1 MDVSSEEEKEQDGK
15 KVRGCALIGCSTIV
29 VILVIVF
36 LVGVLTGDE
45 VVNEHCR
52 EQLEEHF
59 VRDAA
64 GDVTIIH
71 GKTLME
77 TAPAYFG
84 CDLAVSI
91 SDPPFKY
98 LPDSNVPAFIEYLN
112 DNGYE
117 VIGNIDRVGGNAVVV
132 SPHWQGTSPTCFA
145 IVDALR
151 DEKYAFETLQTSQ
164 QSLAQI
170 KSQGLPAHVV
180 GQAVA
185 AAQAVEHRYTIVTHR
200 LEQARTNH
208 EMSGDPP
215 CGF

>member
-1 MDVSSEEEKEQDGK
+1 MSSEEDKEQHSK

-29 VILVIVF
+29 VILAIV
-36 LVGVLTGDE
+36 LLIGVLTGDE
-45 VVNEHCR
+45 IVNEHCR

-64 GDVTIIH
+64 GDVTTIH

-77 TAPAYFG
+77 IAPAYFG

-91 SDPPFKY
+91 SSPPFKY
-98 LPDSNVPAFIEYLN
+98 LPDSNIPAFIEYLN
-112 DNGYE
+112 DYGYE
-117 VIGNIDRVGGNAVVV
+117 VIGDIDNVGENAVVV

-151 DEKYAFETLQTSQ
+151 DEKYAFETLQTSRQ
-164 QSLAQI
+164 NVAEIQSQE
-170 KSQGLPAHVV
+170 LPAHVV
-180 GQAVA
+180 GQAAA
-185 AAQAVEHRYTIVTHR
+185 AAQSLEYRYTVAVHR
-200 LEQARTNH
+200 LEQARINH
-208 EMSGDPP
+208 ETSGAPP